1 MPSEKAFAYKM
12 KYEAMRRTVKKKK
25 LHPEDEYS
33 NSLIG
38 KRTVEILSEEG
49 FDSPK
54 QIQRYLKIADMIP
67 EMLEKLDYGL
77 ISFHPAFEIA
87 FLKPNEQRMLLDAM
101 DYAQSAPSVSQAQRI
116 KNEESAMDIEIYK
129 ICSFQGHP
137 FKVVDDDKM
146 LELVESIKANGVLS
160 PVLIRPCGNDLY
172 EMISG
177 HRRLHAAKLAGLT
190 AIPSII
196 REMTDDE
203 ATIAMVDANIQRE
216 ELLPSEKAWA
226 FKMKMEAMKNQGSRS
241 DLSSD
246 PTSTQ
251 IGWKSETAV
260 LIGEQVGESKNQV
273 RRYIRLT
280 ELIPELLD
288 LVDAKRLNFTV
299 AVDVS
304 YIDKEIQGWL
314 NECLTRGC

>member
-1 MPSEKAFAYKM
+1 M
-12 KYEAMRRTVKKKK
+12 KK
-25 LHPEDEYS
+25 LRPGEMVQ
-33 NSLIG
+33 I
-38 KRTVEILSEEG
+38 KTVEE
-49 FDSPK
+49 
-54 QIQRYLKIADMIP
+54 
-67 EMLEKLDYGL
+67 
-77 ISFHPAFEIA
+77 
-87 FLKPNEQRMLLDAM
+87 LLG
-101 DYAQSAPSVSQAQRI
+101 VV
-116 KNEESAMDIEIYK
+116 NEESAMDIEIYK
-129 ICSFQGHP
+129 IRSFQGHP

-146 LELVESIKANGVLS
+146 LELVESIKDNGVLS

-226 FKMKMEAMKNQGSRS
+226 YKMKKDAMTHQGERTDLTLGQNVPKFKRTTEAIADG
-241 DLSSD
+241 
-246 PTSTQ
+246 T
-251 IGWKSETAV
+251 
-260 LIGEQVGESKNQV
+260 GESYKQIQ
-273 RRYIRLT
+273 RYIRLT
-280 ELIPELLD
+280 ELVPELLD

-314 NECLTRGC
+314 NEYIHDNGPVKANQIAALREAIATGPMTQMKMIMILNDNQPGKKTSGKFTIPDKKLREYFPKEYSTDEMRSVIFALLDRWKNGGENVEI

>member
-1 MPSEKAFAYKM
+1 MSVQTTQEQIVEMDINLLRTFKDHPFKVTADYPMIQLKESIESCGILTPLLVRPLKDGSYEIISGHRRKHAAQMLGLKTVPVIIRKMGYDDAIVTMVDANLQRDIILPSEKAFAYKM

-116 KNEESAMDIEIYK
+116 KKLSQMNKLTLEAIKWQFLFEEMSEILDTK
-129 ICSFQGHP
+129 SWMKSLKKH
-137 FKVVDDDKM
+137 
-146 LELVESIKANGVLS
+146 
-160 PVLIRPCGNDLY
+160 
-172 EMISG
+172 
-177 HRRLHAAKLAGLT
+177 LHA
-190 AIPSII
+190 
-196 REMTDDE
+196 E
-203 ATIAMVDANIQRE
+203 NI
-216 ELLPSEKAWA
+216 S
-226 FKMKMEAMKNQGSRS
+226 
-241 DLSSD
+241 
-246 PTSTQ
+246 
-251 IGWKSETAV
+251 
-260 LIGEQVGESKNQV
+260 
-273 RRYIRLT
+273 
-280 ELIPELLD
+280 
-288 LVDAKRLNFTV
+288 
-299 AVDVS
+299 
-304 YIDKEIQGWL
+304 
-314 NECLTRGC
+314 

>member
-1 MPSEKAFAYKM
+1 M
-12 KYEAMRRTVKKKK
+12 KK
-25 LHPEDEYS
+25 LRPGEMVQ
-33 NSLIG
+33 I
-38 KRTVEILSEEG
+38 KTVEE
-49 FDSPK
+49 
-54 QIQRYLKIADMIP
+54 
-67 EMLEKLDYGL
+67 
-77 ISFHPAFEIA
+77 
-87 FLKPNEQRMLLDAM
+87 LLG
-101 DYAQSAPSVSQAQRI
+101 VV
-116 KNEESAMDIEIYK
+116 NEESAMDIENYK
-129 ICSFQGHP
+129 IRSFQGHP

-226 FKMKMEAMKNQGSRS
+226 YKMKLEAMKHQGDRT
-241 DLSSD
+241 DI
-246 PTSTQ
+246 TSGQ
-251 IGWKSETAV
+251 IGQKLTGAV
-260 LIGEQVGESKNQV
+260 SRDILAEQVGESSKQV
-273 RRYIRLT
+273 QRYVRLT
-280 ELIPELLD
+280 ELVPELLD

-314 NECLTRGC
+314 NEYIHDNGPVKANQIAALREAIAMGPMTQMKMIMILNDTQPGKKPSGKFIIPDKKLREYFPKEYSTDEMRSVIFALLDQWKNGGANGEI

>member
-1 MPSEKAFAYKM
+1 M
-12 KYEAMRRTVKKKK
+12 KK
-25 LHPEDEYS
+25 LRPGEMVQ
-33 NSLIG
+33 I
-38 KRTVEILSEEG
+38 KTVEE
-49 FDSPK
+49 
-54 QIQRYLKIADMIP
+54 
-67 EMLEKLDYGL
+67 
-77 ISFHPAFEIA
+77 
-87 FLKPNEQRMLLDAM
+87 LLG
-101 DYAQSAPSVSQAQRI
+101 VV
-116 KNEESAMDIEIYK
+116 NEESAMDIEIYK
-129 ICSFQGHP
+129 IRSFQGHP

-146 LELVESIKANGVLS
+146 LELVESIKDNGVLS

-226 FKMKMEAMKNQGSRS
+226 YKMKMDAMRRQGLRS
-241 DLSSD
+241 DLTSD
-246 PTSTQ
+246 QFDQKLSREIIAEQFGTSGAQ
-251 IGWKSETAV
+251 I
-260 LIGEQVGESKNQV
+260 Q
-273 RRYIRLT
+273 RFIRLT
-280 ELIPELLD
+280 ELVPDLLD

-299 AVDVS
+299 AVDIS

-314 NECLTRGC
+314 NEYIHDNGPVKANQIAALREAIATGPMTQMKMIMILNDTQPGKKTSGKFTIPDKNLRAYFPKEYSTDEMRSVIFALLDQWKNGGGNVEI

>member
-1 MPSEKAFAYKM
+1 M
-12 KYEAMRRTVKKKK
+12 KK
-25 LHPEDEYS
+25 LRPGEMVQ
-33 NSLIG
+33 I
-38 KRTVEILSEEG
+38 KTVEE
-49 FDSPK
+49 
-54 QIQRYLKIADMIP
+54 
-67 EMLEKLDYGL
+67 
-77 ISFHPAFEIA
+77 
-87 FLKPNEQRMLLDAM
+87 LLG
-101 DYAQSAPSVSQAQRI
+101 VV
-116 KNEESAMDIEIYK
+116 NEESAMDIEIYK
-129 ICSFQGHP
+129 IRSFQGHP

-226 FKMKMEAMKNQGSRS
+226 YKMKLDAMKRQGERTDLNDSVTSDVLGDEIGVSRA
-241 DLSSD
+241 
-246 PTSTQ
+246 Q
-251 IGWKSETAV
+251 I
-260 LIGEQVGESKNQV
+260 

-280 ELIPELLD
+280 ELIPDLLD

-314 NECLTRGC
+314 NEYIHDNGPVKANQIAALREAIATGPMTQMKMIMILNDTQPGKKPSVKFTIPDKKLREYFPKEYSIDDMRSVIFALLDQWKNGGGNDEI

>member
-1 MPSEKAFAYKM
+1 M
-12 KYEAMRRTVKKKK
+12 KK
-25 LHPEDEYS
+25 LRPGEMVQ
-33 NSLIG
+33 I
-38 KRTVEILSEEG
+38 KTVEE
-49 FDSPK
+49 
-54 QIQRYLKIADMIP
+54 
-67 EMLEKLDYGL
+67 
-77 ISFHPAFEIA
+77 
-87 FLKPNEQRMLLDAM
+87 LLG
-101 DYAQSAPSVSQAQRI
+101 VV
-116 KNEESAMDIEIYK
+116 NEESAMDIEIYK
-129 ICSFQGHP
+129 IRSFQGHP

-146 LELVESIKANGVLS
+146 LELVESIKDNGVLS

-226 FKMKMEAMKNQGSRS
+226 YKMKMDAMRRQGLRS
-241 DLSSD
+241 DLTSD
-246 PTSTQ
+246 QFDQKLSREIIAEQFGTSGAQ
-251 IGWKSETAV
+251 I
-260 LIGEQVGESKNQV
+260 Q
-273 RRYIRLT
+273 RFIRLT
-280 ELIPELLD
+280 ELVPDLLD

-299 AVDVS
+299 AVDIS

-314 NECLTRGC
+314 NEYIHDNGPVKANQIAALREAIATGPMTQMKMIMILNDTQPGKKTSGKFTISDKKLRAYFPKEYSTDEMRSVIFALLDQWKNGGGNVEI

>member
-1 MPSEKAFAYKM
+1 M
-12 KYEAMRRTVKKKK
+12 KK
-25 LHPEDEYS
+25 LRPGEMVQ
-33 NSLIG
+33 I
-38 KRTVEILSEEG
+38 KTVEE
-49 FDSPK
+49 
-54 QIQRYLKIADMIP
+54 
-67 EMLEKLDYGL
+67 
-77 ISFHPAFEIA
+77 
-87 FLKPNEQRMLLDAM
+87 LLG
-101 DYAQSAPSVSQAQRI
+101 VV
-116 KNEESAMDIEIYK
+116 NEESAMDIEIYK
-129 ICSFQGHP
+129 IRSFQGHP

-226 FKMKMEAMKNQGSRS
+226 YKMKLEAMKRTAGRPSENNSGQNDQNLKGTVSR
-241 DLSSD
+241 DIL
-246 PTSTQ
+246 
-251 IGWKSETAV
+251 A
-260 LIGEQVGESKNQV
+260 EQVGESSKQIQ
-273 RRYIRLT
+273 RYIRLT

-314 NECLTRGC
+314 NEYIHDNGPVKANQIAALREAIATGPMTQMKMIMILNDNQPGKKTSGKFTIPDKKLREYFPKEYSTDEMRSVIFALLDRWKNGGENVGI